1 MNEPTPDGQRVQYTI
16 PTRLPQFVEDK
27 DNTTYANV
35 VNVGFDGA
43 DCCLTFM
50 RRPRPLGLDLE
61 AVKSGDF
68 HLEMNAVSRV
78 YMPIDVARGLC
89 QALMQNINAYE
100 AAKARAGG
108 NGQNPPN

>member
-1 MNEPTPDGQRVQYTI
+1 MSEPTPDGQRVQYTI

-43 DCCLTFM
+43 DCCLTFL

-61 AVKSGDF
+61 AVKSKDF

-78 YMPIDVARGLC
+78 YLPIDVARGLC
-89 QALMQNINAYE
+89 QALMQNLAGLDS
-100 AAKARAGG
+100 ARSRPGG
-108 NGQNPPN
+108 NGPTPPN